1 MRRYFKQHLLIL
13 FLLIIIGASSQPI
26 IAYAYTLLDIIG
38 QDTHN
43 DIKRLLFRIFF
54 IILIGIVFSSI
65 SHIGK
70 TYFANK
76 TANSLRKEVFNKLLN
91 RSLFDFHVVDS
102 GEYYN
107 LLSKKIE
114 LWQTR
119 SYLEFWNIL
128 QNSLEICII
137 FILICK
143 IDLQCGVICILF
155 LIPLVINNIF
165 FPNRMDVSYNK
176 FINTLDKMTLAVKE
190 YFNGFDVIKVNHMER
205 IFKGKFSELSD
216 NSCRA
221 EQKLGLLENIS
232 GTVANICVV
241 LSQITGIIFSLILFS
256 KQTIQLGSF
265 ISLVQLTFFLN
276 EPVIRLINSVLAF
289 STNKEVNRELKGI
302 LNTSKKEE
310 NPTHLELKS
319 LNFEDVFYSYPNSQK
334 PVLKDFSCSLKYGKK
349 YLVLGESGSGKTTFL
364 KLILGAIK
372 PLSGQI
378 SFNGSIH
385 IEDPVAQ
392 RLICLV
398 PQEIFV
404 FNDSIKN
411 NIDLLNEQEESAVA
425 EIIKTVQ
432 LNSLVESREAG
443 LNGLIGDEICQIS
456 GGEKARLALA
466 RAMISPAPILLIDEI
481 LASLDPKTSYEIERL
496 ILSIENK
503 LVVHISHKSS
513 DKLKQK
519 YDDILDFSP
528 FM

>member
-1 MRRYFKQHLLIL
+1 MRRSFKQHLLPL

-26 IAYAYTLLDIIG
+26 IAYAYTLLDMAK
-38 QDTHN
+38 QLQESS
-43 DIKRLLFRIFF
+43 KVLLFKVFP
-54 IILIGIVFSSI
+54 IILIGIVFSSLN
-65 SHIGK
+65 HIGK

-91 RSLFDFHVVDS
+91 RSLSDFHVVDS

-114 LWQTR
+114 LWKTR
-119 SYLEFWNIL
+119 SYSEFWNIL
-128 QNSLEICII
+128 QNSLEICVI
-137 FILICK
+137 FILIYRVN
-143 IDLQCGVICILF
+143 LQCGVICILF

-165 FPNRMDVSYNK
+165 FPKKMDASYNK
-176 FINTLDKMTLAVKE
+176 FVKTLDKMTLAVKE

-205 IFKGKFSELSD
+205 IFEDKFSTLSN
-216 NSCRA
+216 NSCQA

-256 KQTIQLGSF
+256 KQAIQLGSF
-265 ISLVQLTFFLN
+265 LSLVQLTFFLN
-276 EPVIRLINSVLAF
+276 EPVIRLINSALAF
-289 STNKEVNRELKGI
+289 STNKEINRELNGI
-302 LNTSKKEE
+302 LNTSKKKEFTTL
-310 NPTHLELKS
+310 PKLKS
-319 LNFEDVFYSYPNSQK
+319 LDFEKVSYNYPNSQK
-334 PVLKDFSCSLKYGKK
+334 PILKDFSCSLKYGQK

-372 PLSGQI
+372 PLDGRI
-378 SFNGSIH
+378 YFNGNIH
-385 IEDPVAQ
+385 VKDPVAQ

-411 NIDLLNEQEESAVA
+411 NIDLLKEQEESAVA
-425 EIIKTVQ
+425 KIVKTVR

-466 RAMISPAPILLIDEI
+466 RAIINPAPILLIDEI
-481 LASLDPKTSYEIERL
+481 LASLDPRTSYEIEKL
-496 ILSIENK
+496 ILAIENK

-513 DKLKQK
+513 EELKSQ
-519 YDDILDFSP
+519 YDDILDFSQ